1 MVTTTKRLTATDLWN
16 LANDDPHDFELIEG
30 ELIPIVPIGGEHGSI
45 QVEISG
51 LLRSYVAERSMG
63 RLFSETGFVLDS
75 GQHTVL
81 APDLA
86 FVAASRLP
94 VDLRGYLHLA
104 PDLAVEIVSPGN
116 SPGDI
121 ERKVALYLAAG
132 VRLIWVIYPDQRQ
145 IVAHAPNRAPRVF
158 QAPESIPGDD
168 ILPGLTIGV
177 EEIFA

>member
-1 MVTTTKRLTATDLWN
+1 MVTTTKRLTATDLWK
-16 LANDDPHDFELIEG
+16 LPVMIRNDYELIKG
-30 ELIPIVPIGGEHGSI
+30 ELVQLVPPGGEHGKLQLTIGSI
-45 QVEISG
+45 
-51 LLRSYVAERSMG
+51 LRSHAFAHGLGTVFGEA
-63 RLFSETGFVLDS
+63 GFILDE

-94 VDLRGYLHLA
+94 ADLKGYLHLA
-104 PDLAVEIVSPGN
+104 PDLAVEMVSPGS

-121 ERKVALYLAAG
+121 ERKVAIYLIAG
-132 VRLIWVIYPDQRQ
+132 VRLIWVIYPEQRQ

-158 QAPESIPGDD
+158 QAPQSIPGDD